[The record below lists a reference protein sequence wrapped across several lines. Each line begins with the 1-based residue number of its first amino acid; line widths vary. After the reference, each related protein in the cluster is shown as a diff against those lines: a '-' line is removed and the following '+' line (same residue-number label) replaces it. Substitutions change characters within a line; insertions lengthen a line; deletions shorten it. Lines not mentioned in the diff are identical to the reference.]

1 MGVGDVPKWN
11 APMVTKQDLPWADI
25 LTVDLSLYETHRGD
39 LVETVSTALERD
51 GFFYVVGHGIDV
63 ETLSRQFDLAQL
75 SFEGVSLEEKQK
87 HRAPIAEEGSFI
99 GYKLQN
105 YWEIKD
111 GVRDRIEHYNF
122 YQNRMYP
129 VTRHPGPLQPYVGEV
144 KEFLNETRKKVL
156 RRILSL
162 IDAVLGLK
170 EGYLWSL
177 HETEGGET
185 GDDVFRYMIYDPLTP
200 EESSKTNGVMLNGH
214 TDFNSISTLVSQ
226 PISALQVLMPDNVWR
241 YVKHKEG
248 ALVINIGDQLAF
260 MSGGILKGTMH
271 RVVRPPSDQAHLRR
285 LGVFHFAHFLR
296 GIPLDLLPSEKVHL
310 EGHKIFE
317 NEVPT
322 TDQWESTRIK
332 SYGTGTF
339 IKGEEFDIEIIAGL
353 QVRHY
358 H

>member
-1 MGVGDVPKWN
+1 MSPADVPRWKSPP
-11 APMVTKQDLPWADI
+11 ATQHELPWADI
-25 LTVDLSLYETHRGD
+25 LTVDLAQFDTAREH
-39 LVETVSTALERD
+39 LVKTVALALERD
-51 GFFYVVGHGIDV
+51 GFFYVVGHGIAT
-63 ETLSRQFDLAQL
+63 ETLNRQFDLAQL
-75 SFEGVSLEEKQK
+75 SFEGVSREEKER
-87 HRAPIAEEGSFI
+87 HRAPIAELGSFM

-122 YQNRMYP
+122 YQNSLDP
-129 VTRHPGPLQPYVGEV
+129 DTRHPAPLRPYVPEV
-144 KEFLNETRKKVL
+144 KDFLNETRQKVL

-162 IDAVLGLK
+162 IDTVLGLQD
-170 EGYLWSL
+170 GHLWGL
-177 HETEGGET
+177 HETSSGET
-185 GDDVFRYMIYDPLTP
+185 GDDLLRYMIYDPLTE
-200 EESSKTNGVMLNGH
+200 EESAKTNGVMLNGH

-241 YVKHKEG
+241 YVKHRDG
-248 ALVINIGDQLAF
+248 ALLINIGDQLAF

-271 RVVRPPSDQAHLRR
+271 RVVRPPPDQKHLRR

-296 GIPLDLLPSEKVHL
+296 GIPLDLLPSEKVHR

-317 NEVPT
+317 GEIPT
-322 TDQWESTRIK
+322 TEQWEATRIK
-332 SYGTGTF
+332 SYGTATL
-339 IKGEEFDIEIIAGL
+339 IKGEEFDVEVIAGL